1 MGLAKLIDLAT
12 GVNAQI
18 IGTSNYWKFDFFTN
32 VMFVIVSIPLNFYL
46 IQHYDLTGLAYS
58 NLIAYT
64 LYNSV
69 RFGFLYIK
77 FKLQPYSWKH
87 AIYSALSIGLMLL
100 VHQIPA
106 PENFILNIAIQSVVY
121 GAGFY
126 LLTAWINPA
135 PEIMDYFKGF
145 VSKQAARL
153 FKKG

>member
-1 MGLAKLIDLAT
+1 ML
-12 GVNAQI
+12 
-18 IGTSNYWKFDFFTN
+18 
-32 VMFVIVSIPLNFYL
+32 FVIISIPLNYYL
-46 IQHYDLTGLAYS
+46 IQHYDLIGLAYS

-87 AIYSALSIGLMLL
+87 GLYTVLAIGLMLL

-106 PENFILNIAIQSVVY
+106 PESFILNIAVQSVVY

-126 LLTAWINPA
+126 LLTSWINPA
-135 PEIMDYFKGF
+135 PEIMNYFKDF
-145 VSKQAARL
+145 VSKQTVRL